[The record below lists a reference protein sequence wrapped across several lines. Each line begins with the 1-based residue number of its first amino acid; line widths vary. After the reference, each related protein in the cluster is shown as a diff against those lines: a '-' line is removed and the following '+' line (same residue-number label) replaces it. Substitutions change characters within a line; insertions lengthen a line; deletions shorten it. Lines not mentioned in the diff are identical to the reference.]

1 MSRLKFKFI
10 LANDANNDICGYLWH
25 HFQTSIHAAPYINT
39 DNGIWRL
46 LRVSVKMSRNTGLW
60 VDGALDQ
67 KNLKETRE
75 QLNLNDTLLTN

>member
-46 LRVSVKMSRNTGLW
+46 LRVSVKIS

>member
-10 LANDANNDICGYLWH
+10 FANDANNDICGYLWH

-39 DNGIWRL
+39 DNGVWRL
-46 LRVSVKMSRNTGLW
+46 LRVSVKIS

>member
-10 LANDANNDICGYLWH
+10 FANDANNDICGYLWH

-46 LRVSVKMSRNTGLW
+46 LRVSVKIS

>member
-39 DNGIWRL
+39 DNGVWRL
-46 LRVSVKMSRNTGLW
+46 LRVSVKIS

>member
-25 HFQTSIHAAPYINT
+25 HFQTSIHATPYINT
-39 DNGIWRL
+39 DNGVWRL
-46 LRVSVKMSRNTGLW
+46 LRVSVKIS